1 MILQVAE
8 TEDVSPRDLTSHPA
22 GRDLARRLLSP
33 VLIKIHGRSSMTFR
47 RLLLVVPGCFLVL
60 FLLSEGPAWAQG

>member
-1 MILQVAE
+1 
-8 TEDVSPRDLTSHPA
+8 
-22 GRDLARRLLSP
+22 
-33 VLIKIHGRSSMTFR
+33 MTFR